1 MTTTPRLM
9 LTGLTLVALLVLT
22 PEAFAQRDAGAKARG
37 DYSGTFW
44 STRSANRS
52 VRHARDYSQGAREY
66 IQATPKASP
75 QYLRADA
82 AEVGRNVAAAK
93 AEVTYLK
100 AQAARDKELLSAV
113 TSIEKHLTAAE
124 KEHETFDAE
133 CAKDTIDSKATM
145 ACCSA
150 LSDHLTK
157 AADELEALQ
166 KKLTPKPTAPNPKK

>member
-1 MTTTPRLM
+1 MTTKSRLI
-9 LTGLTLVALLVLT
+9 LVGLTLVAMLAIS
-22 PEAFAQRDAGAKARG
+22 PEAYAQRDAGAKARG

-66 IQATPKASP
+66 VQSTTKPSP

-82 AEVGRNVAAAK
+82 AEIRRNLTAAN
-93 AEVTYLK
+93 AEVAFLK
-100 AQAARDKELLSAV
+100 TQAARDKELLAAV
-113 TSIEKHLTAAE
+113 ASIEKHLAAAE
-124 KEHETFDAE
+124 KEHETFHGE
-133 CAKDTIDSKATM
+133 CEKEAIDSELAM

-166 KKLTPKPTAPNPKK
+166 KKLTPKPTTSKK